1 MSMVASVLVIVVRWA
16 TQDRCPAAMTIEFRQ
31 TRHYATPQPLRMRP
45 TDGLGRPLRLLDSSE
60 WIKGCRGPLRVIRDR
75 GRVSSKSGY
84 VRSAPKATELL
95 RRHEMTRWARSR
107 PTRRA

>member
-60 WIKGCRGPLRVIRDR
+60 WIKGCRGPLRVFADMPSQRLQ
-75 GRVSSKSGY
+75 VCFTPESGHG
-84 VRSAPKATELL
+84 SP
-95 RRHEMTRWARSR
+95 R
-107 PTRRA
+107 PTCRRERTYRHMQIAGVL